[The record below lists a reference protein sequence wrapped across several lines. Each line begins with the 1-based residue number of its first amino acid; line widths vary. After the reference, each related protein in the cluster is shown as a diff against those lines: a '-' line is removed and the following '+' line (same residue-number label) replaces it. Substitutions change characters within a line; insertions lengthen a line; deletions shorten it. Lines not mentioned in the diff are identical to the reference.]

1 MALAF
6 ALFFAVANAA
16 ETYEA
21 SEKIT
26 QQVLAGSFTQ
36 TVYAG
41 DEIKL
46 IRIMYENIDENKHQS
61 AGLSDLGLTETWT
74 GSVCEISGKIKK
86 NLVTQ
91 TVKTYILVQDDE
103 GKYAKTEFTFKV
115 KEKPFKF
122 EWNNSFGGKDQT
134 VRVGQDITPIF
145 FDYDAIEEWGV
156 SGLPSGLIREIDEKN
171 HYIIIYG
178 TVDIKAEPGDYEY
191 KVTVKDYN
199 SKEHALSGTISVKGR
214 TDVTSIKVVENEN
227 QEVTAGDAIKPI
239 VFEFANVS
247 VTDNLDNFKFDQTLP
262 ASLSI
267 SVKGNVVTVSGTVD
281 EKTKDGTYSIKVTAK
296 GKVNE
301 AFAEAT
307 VEVAHK
313 PVVTSISVV
322 ENETQTVIAGE
333 SIKPVVFKFENM
345 VDYEG
350 EGISGFPGNYQIVP
364 DNANKTLTV
373 TGKIKENSK
382 GLYTVKLS
390 IKGAD
395 NDASAEFT
403 IDVTPVKLKFE
414 LVEGSDNQT
423 VVAGKAITPIVY
435 QYDHMLSAKGSG
447 FLADLEVVQDQEN
460 RQIKISGTV
469 NAASAAKEYVYSF
482 VVTDLHGEVSTVTGK
497 INVVRESS
505 SSSEASSSSVE
516 LSSSSVESS
525 SSSAVSS
532 SSTVQSS
539 SSIVASS
546 SSVKSSDSKLS
557 SSSVELSSSSIAV
570 ASSSSVKSSDSKSSS
585 SSVKLS
591 SSSIAKAS
599 SSSVKSSD
607 SKSSSSS
614 VKSSSSSIAK
624 ASSSSAKSS
633 DSKSSSS
640 SAELSS
646 SSIAVASSSS
656 AKSSDSKSS
665 SSSAELSSSSI
676 VVTSSSSGV
685 KNGKSS
691 SSSSKKDK
699 SSSSSAKS
707 SNSAKQS
714 SSSKDEQKSSSSS
727 AKSDDKKSSS
737 SGKDGKDAIVAVKM
751 NRLNFSYANNELVVV
766 QSLSSMVRVQVFD
779 LTGHLVESFAK
790 PVSGTKNFSL
800 AHLNRGNYLVRVESN
815 SMVRTARIAV
825 K

>member
-1 MALAF
+1 MKKIMALAF

-26 QQVLAGSFTQ
+26 QQVLSGDLSQ

-41 DEIKL
+41 DEIKP
-46 IRIMYENIDENKHQS
+46 IRILYNNIESGKDELIGFS
-61 AGLSDLGLTETWT
+61 ELGLEVSWKLFP
-74 GSVCEISGKIKK
+74 VCEISGKI
-86 NLVTQ
+86 NRNIAPQ
-91 TVKTYILVQDDE
+91 TVKAYIIVQDDE
-103 GKYAKTEFTFKV
+103 GKFDKTEFTFEVLEKDFLFALDDASGAMNQSV
-115 KEKPFKF
+115 KAGETIKSIVINYEK
-122 EWNNSFGGKDQT
+122 
-134 VRVGQDITPIF
+134 II
-145 FDYDAIEEWGV
+145 EWGV
-156 SGLPSGLIREIDEKN
+156 SGLPSGLIKDIDNKE
-171 HYIIIYG
+171 HAIFISG
-178 TVDIKAEPGDYEY
+178 TVDATVESGDYEY

-199 SKEHALSGTISVKGR
+199 SEEHTLSGIISVEGLS
-214 TDVTSIKVVENEN
+214 DVTSIKVVENEN
-227 QEVTAGDAIKPI
+227 QKVTAGDAIKPI

-350 EGISGFPGNYQIVP
+350 EDISGFPGNYQIVP
-364 DNANKTLTV
+364 DNENKTLTV

-382 GLYTVKLS
+382 GPYTVKLS
-390 IKGAD
+390 IKGLD
-395 NDASAEFT
+395 NNASAEFT
-403 IDVTPVKLKFE
+403 IVVTPVKLKFE

-423 VVAGKAITPIVY
+423 VFAGKAITPIVY
-435 QYDHMLSAKGSG
+435 QYDHMLSAHGSG
-447 FLADLEVVQDQEN
+447 FPVGLTMERDEEKN
-460 RQIKISGTV
+460 QIKISGTV
-469 NAASAAKEYVYSF
+469 SSESAAHEYVYSIE
-482 VVTDLHGEVSTVTGK
+482 VTDVYSEKTTVTGK

-505 SSSEASSSSVE
+505 SSSETSSSSIAASSSSE
-516 LSSSSVESS
+516 K
-525 SSSAVSS
+525 SS

-539 SSIVASS
+539 SSVA
-546 SSVKSSDSKLS
+546 V
-557 SSSVELSSSSIAV
+557 
-570 ASSSSVKSSDSKSSS
+570 SSSSVKSSDSKSSS

-591 SSSIAKAS
+591 SSSIVVASSSSAKSSDSKPSSSSAVLSSSSIVVAS

-614 VKSSSSSIAK
+614 VEQSSSSIVEAF
-624 ASSSSAKSS
+624 SSSVKSS
-633 DSKSSSS
+633 DSKSSSCS
-640 SAELSS
+640 VEQ
-646 SSIAVASSSS
+646 
-656 AKSSDSKSS
+656 SS
-665 SSSAELSSSSI
+665 SSSE
-676 VVTSSSSGV
+676 
-685 KNGKSS
+685 KKDKSS
-691 SSSSKKDK
+691 SSSSKNDK

-707 SNSAKQS
+707 GKS
-714 SSSKDEQKSSSSS
+714 SSSK
-727 AKSDDKKSSS
+727 KSDK
-737 SGKDGKDAIVAVKM
+737 IVAVAM
-751 NRLNFSYANNELVVV
+751 NGVMFGYANNELVVV
-766 QSLSSMVRVQVFD
+766 QPLSSMVRVQVFD

-800 AHLNRGNYLVRVESN
+800 AYLNRGNYLVRVESN
-815 SMVRTARIAV
+815 SMVRTARITV

>member
-1 MALAF
+1 MKKIMALAF

-26 QQVLAGSFTQ
+26 QQVLSGDLSQ

-41 DEIKL
+41 DEIKP
-46 IRIMYENIDENKHQS
+46 IRILYNNIESGKDELIGFS
-61 AGLSDLGLTETWT
+61 ELGLEVSWKLFP
-74 GSVCEISGKIKK
+74 VCEISGKI
-86 NLVTQ
+86 NRNIAPQ
-91 TVKTYILVQDDE
+91 TVKAYIIVQDDE
-103 GKYAKTEFTFKV
+103 GKFDKTEFTFEVLEKDFLFALDDASGAMNQSV
-115 KEKPFKF
+115 KAGETIKSIVINYEK
-122 EWNNSFGGKDQT
+122 
-134 VRVGQDITPIF
+134 II
-145 FDYDAIEEWGV
+145 EWGV
-156 SGLPSGLIREIDEKN
+156 SGLPSGLIKDIDNKE
-171 HYIIIYG
+171 HAIFISG
-178 TVDIKAEPGDYEY
+178 TVDATVESGDYEY

-199 SKEHALSGTISVKGR
+199 SEEHTLSGIISVEGLS
-214 TDVTSIKVVENEN
+214 DVTSIKVVENEN
-227 QEVTAGDAIKPI
+227 QKVTAGDAIKPI

-364 DNANKTLTV
+364 DNENKTLTV

-382 GLYTVKLS
+382 GPYTVKLS
-390 IKGAD
+390 IKGLD
-395 NDASAEFT
+395 NNASAEFT
-403 IDVTPVKLKFE
+403 IVVTPVKLKFE

-423 VVAGKAITPIVY
+423 VFAGKAITPIVY
-435 QYDHMLSAKGSG
+435 QYDHMLSAHGSG
-447 FLADLEVVQDQEN
+447 FPVGLTMERDEEKN
-460 RQIKISGTV
+460 QIKISGTV
-469 NAASAAKEYVYSF
+469 SSESAAHEYVYSIE
-482 VVTDLHGEVSTVTGK
+482 VTDVYSEKTTVTGK

-505 SSSEASSSSVE
+505 SSSETSSSSIAASSSSE
-516 LSSSSVESS
+516 K
-525 SSSAVSS
+525 SS

-539 SSIVASS
+539 SSVA
-546 SSVKSSDSKLS
+546 V
-557 SSSVELSSSSIAV
+557 
-570 ASSSSVKSSDSKSSS
+570 SSSSVKSSDSKSSS

-591 SSSIAKAS
+591 SSSIVVASSSSAKSSDSKPSSSSAVLSSSSIVVAS

-614 VKSSSSSIAK
+614 VEQSSSSIVEAF
-624 ASSSSAKSS
+624 SSSVKSS
-633 DSKSSSS
+633 DSKSSSCS
-640 SAELSS
+640 VEQ
-646 SSIAVASSSS
+646 
-656 AKSSDSKSS
+656 SS
-665 SSSAELSSSSI
+665 SSSE
-676 VVTSSSSGV
+676 
-685 KNGKSS
+685 KKDKSS
-691 SSSSKKDK
+691 SSSSKNDK

-707 SNSAKQS
+707 GKS
-714 SSSKDEQKSSSSS
+714 SSSK
-727 AKSDDKKSSS
+727 KSDK
-737 SGKDGKDAIVAVKM
+737 IVAVAM
-751 NRLNFSYANNELVVV
+751 NGVMFGYANNELVVV
-766 QSLSSMVRVQVFD
+766 QPLSSMVRVQVFD

-800 AHLNRGNYLVRVESN
+800 AYLNRGNYLVRVESN
-815 SMVRTARIAV
+815 SMVRTARITV

>member
-1 MALAF
+1 MKKIMALAF

-26 QQVLAGSFTQ
+26 QQVLSGELSQ

-41 DEIKL
+41 DEIKP
-46 IRIMYENIDENKHQS
+46 IRILYNKIESGKDELIGFS
-61 AGLSDLGLTETWT
+61 ELGLEVSWKLFP
-74 GSVCEISGKIKK
+74 VCEISGKI
-86 NLVTQ
+86 NRNIAPQ
-91 TVKTYILVQDDE
+91 TVKAYIIVQDDE
-103 GKYAKTEFTFKV
+103 GKFDKTEFTFEVLEKDFLFALDDASGAMNQSV
-115 KEKPFKF
+115 KAGETIKSIVINYEK
-122 EWNNSFGGKDQT
+122 
-134 VRVGQDITPIF
+134 II
-145 FDYDAIEEWGV
+145 EWGV
-156 SGLPSGLIREIDEKN
+156 SGLPSGLIKDIDNKE
-171 HYIIIYG
+171 HAIFISG
-178 TVDIKAEPGDYEY
+178 TVDATVESGDYEY

-199 SKEHALSGTISVKGR
+199 SEEHTLSGIISVEGLS
-214 TDVTSIKVVENEN
+214 DVTSIKVVENEN
-227 QEVTAGDAIKPI
+227 QKVTAGDAIKPI

-333 SIKPVVFKFENM
+333 LIKPVVFKFENM

-364 DNANKTLTV
+364 DNENKTLTV

-382 GLYTVKLS
+382 GPYTVKLS
-390 IKGAD
+390 IKGLD
-395 NDASAEFT
+395 NNASAEFT

-423 VVAGKAITPIVY
+423 VFAGKAITPIVY
-435 QYDHMLSAKGSG
+435 QYDHMLSAHGSG
-447 FLADLEVVQDQEN
+447 FPVGLTMERDEEKN
-460 RQIKISGTV
+460 QIKISGTV
-469 NAASAAKEYVYSF
+469 SSESAAHEYVYSIE
-482 VVTDLHGEVSTVTGK
+482 VTDVYSEKTTVTGK

-505 SSSEASSSSVE
+505 SSSETSSSSIAASSSSE
-516 LSSSSVESS
+516 K
-525 SSSAVSS
+525 SS

-539 SSIVASS
+539 SSVAVSS
-546 SSVKSSDSKLS
+546 SSAKSSDSKPS
-557 SSSVELSSSSIAV
+557 SSSAVLSSSSIVV

-585 SSVKLS
+585 SSVEQS
-591 SSSIAKAS
+591 SSSIVEAF

-614 VKSSSSSIAK
+614 VEQSSSSSEK
-624 ASSSSAKSS
+624 K
-633 DSKSSSS
+633 D
-640 SAELSS
+640 
-646 SSIAVASSSS
+646 
-656 AKSSDSKSS
+656 
-665 SSSAELSSSSI
+665 
-676 VVTSSSSGV
+676 
-685 KNGKSS
+685 KSS
-691 SSSSKKDK
+691 SSSSKNDK

-707 SNSAKQS
+707 GKS
-714 SSSKDEQKSSSSS
+714 SSSK
-727 AKSDDKKSSS
+727 KSDK
-737 SGKDGKDAIVAVKM
+737 IVAVAM
-751 NRLNFSYANNELVVV
+751 NGVMFGYANNELVVV
-766 QSLSSMVRVQVFD
+766 QPLSSMVRVQVFD

>member
-1 MALAF
+1 MKKIMALAF

-26 QQVLAGSFTQ
+26 QQVLSGELSQ

-41 DEIKL
+41 DEIKP
-46 IRIMYENIDENKHQS
+46 IRILYNNIESGKDELIGFS
-61 AGLSDLGLTETWT
+61 ELGLEVSWKLFP
-74 GSVCEISGKIKK
+74 VCEISGKI
-86 NLVTQ
+86 NRNIAPQ
-91 TVKTYILVQDDE
+91 TVKAYIIVQDDE
-103 GKYAKTEFTFKV
+103 GKFDKTEFTFEVLEKDFLFALDDASGAMNQSV
-115 KEKPFKF
+115 KAGETIKSIVINYEK
-122 EWNNSFGGKDQT
+122 
-134 VRVGQDITPIF
+134 II
-145 FDYDAIEEWGV
+145 EWGV
-156 SGLPSGLIREIDEKN
+156 SGLPSGLIKDIDNKE
-171 HYIIIYG
+171 HAIFISG
-178 TVDIKAEPGDYEY
+178 TVDATVESGDYEY

-199 SKEHALSGTISVKGR
+199 SEEHTLSGIISVEGLS
-214 TDVTSIKVVENEN
+214 DVTSIKVVENEN
-227 QEVTAGDAIKPI
+227 QKVTAGDAIKPI

-364 DNANKTLTV
+364 DNENKTLTV

-382 GLYTVKLS
+382 GPYTVKLS
-390 IKGAD
+390 IKGLD
-395 NDASAEFT
+395 NNASAEFT

-423 VVAGKAITPIVY
+423 VFAGKAITPIVY
-435 QYDHMLSAKGSG
+435 QYDHMLSAHGSG
-447 FLADLEVVQDQEN
+447 FPVGLTMERDEEKN
-460 RQIKISGTV
+460 QIKISGTV
-469 NAASAAKEYVYSF
+469 SSESAAHEYVYSIE
-482 VVTDLHGEVSTVTGK
+482 VTDVYSEKTTVTGK

-505 SSSEASSSSVE
+505 SSSETSLSSIAASSSSE
-516 LSSSSVESS
+516 K
-525 SSSAVSS
+525 SS

-539 SSIVASS
+539 SSVA
-546 SSVKSSDSKLS
+546 V
-557 SSSVELSSSSIAV
+557 
-570 ASSSSVKSSDSKSSS
+570 SSSSVKSSDSKSSS

-591 SSSIAKAS
+591 SSSIVVASSSSAKSSDSKPSSSSAVLSSSSIVVAS

-614 VKSSSSSIAK
+614 VEQSSSSIVEAF
-624 ASSSSAKSS
+624 SSSVKSS

-640 SAELSS
+640 SVEQ
-646 SSIAVASSSS
+646 
-656 AKSSDSKSS
+656 SS
-665 SSSAELSSSSI
+665 SSSE
-676 VVTSSSSGV
+676 
-685 KNGKSS
+685 KKDKSS
-691 SSSSKKDK
+691 SSSSKNDK

-707 SNSAKQS
+707 GKS
-714 SSSKDEQKSSSSS
+714 SSSK
-727 AKSDDKKSSS
+727 KSDK
-737 SGKDGKDAIVAVKM
+737 IVAVAM
-751 NRLNFSYANNELVVV
+751 NGVMFGYANNELVVV
-766 QSLSSMVRVQVFD
+766 QPLSSMVRVQVFD

>member
-1 MALAF
+1 MKKIMALAF

-26 QQVLAGSFTQ
+26 QQVLSGELSQ

-41 DEIKL
+41 DEIKP
-46 IRIMYENIDENKHQS
+46 IRILYNNIESGKDELIGFS
-61 AGLSDLGLTETWT
+61 ELGLEVSWKLFP
-74 GSVCEISGKIKK
+74 VCEISGKI
-86 NLVTQ
+86 NRNIAPQ
-91 TVKTYILVQDDE
+91 TVKAYIIVQDDE
-103 GKYAKTEFTFKV
+103 GKFDKTEFTFEVLEKDFLFALDDASGAMNQSV
-115 KEKPFKF
+115 KAGETIKSIVINYEK
-122 EWNNSFGGKDQT
+122 
-134 VRVGQDITPIF
+134 II
-145 FDYDAIEEWGV
+145 EWGV
-156 SGLPSGLIREIDEKN
+156 SGLPSGLIKDIDNKE
-171 HYIIIYG
+171 HAIFISG
-178 TVDIKAEPGDYEY
+178 TVDATVESGDYEY

-199 SKEHALSGTISVKGR
+199 SEEHTLSGIISVEGLS
-214 TDVTSIKVVENEN
+214 DVTSIKVVENEN
-227 QEVTAGDAIKPI
+227 QKVTAGDAIKPI

-364 DNANKTLTV
+364 DNENKTLTV

-382 GLYTVKLS
+382 GPYTVKLS
-390 IKGAD
+390 IKGLD
-395 NDASAEFT
+395 NNASAEFT

-423 VVAGKAITPIVY
+423 VFAGKAITPIVY
-435 QYDHMLSAKGSG
+435 QYDHMLSAHGSG
-447 FLADLEVVQDQEN
+447 FPVGLTMERDEEKN
-460 RQIKISGTV
+460 QIKISGTV
-469 NAASAAKEYVYSF
+469 SSESAAHEYVYSIE
-482 VVTDLHGEVSTVTGK
+482 VTDVYSEKTTVTGK

-505 SSSEASSSSVE
+505 SSSETSSSSIAASSSSE
-516 LSSSSVESS
+516 K
-525 SSSAVSS
+525 SS

-539 SSIVASS
+539 SSVAVSS
-546 SSVKSSDSKLS
+546 SSAKSSDSKPS
-557 SSSVELSSSSIAV
+557 SSSAVLSSSSIVV

-585 SSVKLS
+585 SSVEQS
-591 SSSIAKAS
+591 SSSIVEAF

-614 VKSSSSSIAK
+614 VEQSSSSSEK
-624 ASSSSAKSS
+624 K
-633 DSKSSSS
+633 D
-640 SAELSS
+640 
-646 SSIAVASSSS
+646 
-656 AKSSDSKSS
+656 
-665 SSSAELSSSSI
+665 
-676 VVTSSSSGV
+676 
-685 KNGKSS
+685 KSS
-691 SSSSKKDK
+691 SSSSKNDK

-707 SNSAKQS
+707 GKS
-714 SSSKDEQKSSSSS
+714 SSSK
-727 AKSDDKKSSS
+727 KSDK
-737 SGKDGKDAIVAVKM
+737 IVAVAM
-751 NRLNFSYANNELVVV
+751 NGVMFGYANNELVVV
-766 QSLSSMVRVQVFD
+766 QPLSSMVRVQVFD

>member
-1 MALAF
+1 MKKIMALAF

-21 SEKIT
+21 SKKIT
-26 QQVLAGSFTQ
+26 QQVLSGELSQ

-41 DEIKL
+41 DEIKP
-46 IRIMYENIDENKHQS
+46 IRILYNNIESGKDELIGFS
-61 AGLSDLGLTETWT
+61 ELGLEVSWKLFP
-74 GSVCEISGKIKK
+74 VCEISGKI
-86 NLVTQ
+86 NRNIAPQ
-91 TVKTYILVQDDE
+91 TVKAYIIVQDDE
-103 GKYAKTEFTFKV
+103 GKFDKTEFTFEVLEKDFLFALDDASGAMNQSVKV
-115 KEKPFKF
+115 GETIKSIVINYEK
-122 EWNNSFGGKDQT
+122 
-134 VRVGQDITPIF
+134 II
-145 FDYDAIEEWGV
+145 EWGV
-156 SGLPSGLIREIDEKN
+156 SGLPSGLIKDIDNKE
-171 HYIIIYG
+171 HAIFISG
-178 TVDIKAEPGDYEY
+178 TVDATVESGDYEY

-199 SKEHALSGTISVKGR
+199 SEEHTLSGIISVEGLS
-214 TDVTSIKVVENEN
+214 DVTSIKVVENEN
-227 QEVTAGDAIKPI
+227 QKVTAGDAIKPI
-239 VFEFANVS
+239 AFEFANVS

-364 DNANKTLTV
+364 DNENKTLTV

-382 GLYTVKLS
+382 GPYTVKLS
-390 IKGAD
+390 IKGLD
-395 NDASAEFT
+395 NNASAEFT

-423 VVAGKAITPIVY
+423 VFAGKAITPIVY
-435 QYDHMLSAKGSG
+435 QYDHMLSAHGSG
-447 FLADLEVVQDQEN
+447 FPVGLTMERDEEKN
-460 RQIKISGTV
+460 QIKISGTV
-469 NAASAAKEYVYSF
+469 SSESAAHEYVYSIE
-482 VVTDLHGEVSTVTGK
+482 VTDVYSEKTTVTGK

-505 SSSEASSSSVE
+505 CSSETSSSSIAASSSSSVK
-516 LSSSSVESS
+516 LSSSSTVKSSSSKVPEPAEGSSSSANSSDSKPS
-525 SSSAVSS
+525 SSSAVLSS
-532 SSTVQSS
+532 SSTVKSS
-539 SSIVASS
+539 SSKVPEPAEGSS
-546 SSVKSSDSKLS
+546 SSVKSSDSKSSSSSAVLS
-557 SSSVELSSSSIAV
+557 SSSTVKSSSSKVPEPAEG
-570 ASSSSVKSSDSKSSS
+570 SSSSVKSSDSKSSS
-585 SSVKLS
+585 SSVEQS
-591 SSSIAKAS
+591 SSSIVEAF

-614 VKSSSSSIAK
+614 IKLSSSSTVKSSSSKVPEPAEG
-624 ASSSSAKSS
+624 SSSSAKS
-633 DSKSSSS
+633 
-640 SAELSS
+640 
-646 SSIAVASSSS
+646 
-656 AKSSDSKSS
+656 
-665 SSSAELSSSSI
+665 
-676 VVTSSSSGV
+676 
-685 KNGKSS
+685 GKSS
-691 SSSSKKDK
+691 SSK
-699 SSSSSAKS
+699 
-707 SNSAKQS
+707 
-714 SSSKDEQKSSSSS
+714 
-727 AKSDDKKSSS
+727 KSDK
-737 SGKDGKDAIVAVKM
+737 IVAVAM
-751 NRLNFSYANNELVVV
+751 NGVMFGYANNELVVV

-800 AHLNRGNYLVRVESN
+800 AHLNRGNYLVRVEGN

>member
-1 MALAF
+1 MKKIIALAF

-26 QQVLAGSFTQ
+26 QQVLSGELSQ

-41 DEIKL
+41 DEIKP
-46 IRIMYENIDENKHQS
+46 IRILYNNIESGKDELIGFS
-61 AGLSDLGLTETWT
+61 ELGLEVSWKLFP
-74 GSVCEISGKIKK
+74 VCEISGKI
-86 NLVTQ
+86 NRNIAPQ
-91 TVKTYILVQDDE
+91 TVKAYIIVQDDE
-103 GKYAKTEFTFKV
+103 GKFDKTEFTFEVLEKDFLFALDDASGAMNQSV
-115 KEKPFKF
+115 KAGETIKSIVINYEK
-122 EWNNSFGGKDQT
+122 
-134 VRVGQDITPIF
+134 II
-145 FDYDAIEEWGV
+145 EWGV
-156 SGLPSGLIREIDEKN
+156 SGLPSGLIKDIDNKE
-171 HYIIIYG
+171 HAIFISG
-178 TVDIKAEPGDYEY
+178 TVDATVESGDYEY

-199 SKEHALSGTISVKGR
+199 SEEHTLSGIISVEGLS
-214 TDVTSIKVVENEN
+214 DVTSIKVVENEN
-227 QEVTAGDAIKPI
+227 QKVTAGDAIKPI

-364 DNANKTLTV
+364 DNENKTLTV

-382 GLYTVKLS
+382 GPYTVKLS
-390 IKGAD
+390 IKGLD
-395 NDASAEFT
+395 NNASAEFT
-403 IDVTPVKLKFE
+403 IVVTPVKLKFE

-423 VVAGKAITPIVY
+423 VFAGKAITPIVY
-435 QYDHMLSAKGSG
+435 QYDHMFSAHGSG
-447 FLADLEVVQDQEN
+447 FPVGLTMERDEEKN
-460 RQIKISGTV
+460 QIKISGTV
-469 NAASAAKEYVYSF
+469 SSESAAHEYVYSIE
-482 VVTDLHGEVSTVTGK
+482 VTDVYSEKTTVTGK

-505 SSSEASSSSVE
+505 SSSETSSSSIAASSSSE
-516 LSSSSVESS
+516 K
-525 SSSAVSS
+525 SS

-539 SSIVASS
+539 SSVA
-546 SSVKSSDSKLS
+546 V
-557 SSSVELSSSSIAV
+557 
-570 ASSSSVKSSDSKSSS
+570 SSSSVKSSDSKSSS

-591 SSSIAKAS
+591 SSSIVVASSSSAKSSDSKPSSSSAVLSSSSIVVAS

-614 VKSSSSSIAK
+614 VEQSSSSIVEAF
-624 ASSSSAKSS
+624 SSSVKSS

-640 SAELSS
+640 SVEQ
-646 SSIAVASSSS
+646 
-656 AKSSDSKSS
+656 SS
-665 SSSAELSSSSI
+665 SSSE
-676 VVTSSSSGV
+676 
-685 KNGKSS
+685 KKDKSS
-691 SSSSKKDK
+691 SSSSKNDK

-707 SNSAKQS
+707 GKS
-714 SSSKDEQKSSSSS
+714 SSSK
-727 AKSDDKKSSS
+727 KSDK
-737 SGKDGKDAIVAVKM
+737 IVAVAM
-751 NRLNFSYANNELVVV
+751 NGVMFGYANNELVVV
-766 QSLSSMVRVQVFD
+766 QPLSSMVRVQVFD

>member
-1 MALAF
+1 MKKIMALAF

-21 SEKIT
+21 SKKIT
-26 QQVLAGSFTQ
+26 QQVLSGELSQ

-41 DEIKL
+41 DEIKP
-46 IRIMYENIDENKHQS
+46 IRILYNNIESGKDELIGFS
-61 AGLSDLGLTETWT
+61 ELGLEVSWKLFP
-74 GSVCEISGKIKK
+74 VCEISGKI
-86 NLVTQ
+86 NRNIAPQ
-91 TVKTYILVQDDE
+91 TVKAYIIVQDDE
-103 GKYAKTEFTFKV
+103 GKFDKTEFTFEVLEKDFLFALDDASGAMNQSV
-115 KEKPFKF
+115 KAGETIKSIVINYEK
-122 EWNNSFGGKDQT
+122 
-134 VRVGQDITPIF
+134 II
-145 FDYDAIEEWGV
+145 EWGV
-156 SGLPSGLIREIDEKN
+156 SGLPSGLIKNIDNKE
-171 HYIIIYG
+171 HAIFISG
-178 TVDIKAEPGDYEY
+178 TVDATVESGDYEY

-199 SKEHALSGTISVKGR
+199 SEEHTLSGIISVEGLS
-214 TDVTSIKVVENEN
+214 DVTSIKVVENEN
-227 QEVTAGDAIKPI
+227 QKVTAGDAIKPI

-364 DNANKTLTV
+364 DNENKTLTV

-382 GLYTVKLS
+382 GPYTVKLS
-390 IKGAD
+390 IKGLD
-395 NDASAEFT
+395 NNASAEFT

-423 VVAGKAITPIVY
+423 VFAGKAITPIVY
-435 QYDHMLSAKGSG
+435 QYDHMLSAHGSG
-447 FLADLEVVQDQEN
+447 FPVGLTMERDEEKN
-460 RQIKISGTV
+460 QIKISGTV
-469 NAASAAKEYVYSF
+469 SSESAAHEYVYSIE
-482 VVTDLHGEVSTVTGK
+482 VTDVYSEKMTVTGK

-505 SSSEASSSSVE
+505 SSSETSSSSIAASSSSE
-516 LSSSSVESS
+516 K
-525 SSSAVSS
+525 SS

-539 SSIVASS
+539 SSVA
-546 SSVKSSDSKLS
+546 V
-557 SSSVELSSSSIAV
+557 
-570 ASSSSVKSSDSKSSS
+570 SSSSVKSSDSKSSS

-591 SSSIAKAS
+591 SSSIVVASSSSAKSSDSKPSSSSAVLSSSSIVVAS
-599 SSSVKSSD
+599 SSSVKSSDSKSSSNSVEQSSSSIVEAFSSSVKSSD

-614 VKSSSSSIAK
+614 VEQSSSSSEK
-624 ASSSSAKSS
+624 K
-633 DSKSSSS
+633 D
-640 SAELSS
+640 
-646 SSIAVASSSS
+646 
-656 AKSSDSKSS
+656 
-665 SSSAELSSSSI
+665 
-676 VVTSSSSGV
+676 
-685 KNGKSS
+685 KSS
-691 SSSSKKDK
+691 SSSSKNDK

-707 SNSAKQS
+707 GKS
-714 SSSKDEQKSSSSS
+714 SSSK
-727 AKSDDKKSSS
+727 KSDK
-737 SGKDGKDAIVAVKM
+737 IVAVAM
-751 NRLNFSYANNELVVV
+751 NGVMFGYANNELVVV
-766 QSLSSMVRVQVFD
+766 QPLSSMVRVQVFD

-800 AHLNRGNYLVRVESN
+800 AHLNRGSYLVRVESG
-815 SMVRTARIAV
+815 SQVRSARIVV

>member
-1 MALAF
+1 MKKIMALAF

-21 SEKIT
+21 SKKIT
-26 QQVLAGSFTQ
+26 QQVLSGELSQ

-41 DEIKL
+41 DEIKP
-46 IRIMYENIDENKHQS
+46 IRILYNNIESGKDELIGFS
-61 AGLSDLGLTETWT
+61 ELGLEVSWKLFP
-74 GSVCEISGKIKK
+74 VCEISGKI
-86 NLVTQ
+86 NRNIAPQ
-91 TVKTYILVQDDE
+91 TVKAYIIVQDDE
-103 GKYAKTEFTFKV
+103 GKFDKTEFTFEVLEKDFLFALDDASGAMNQSV
-115 KEKPFKF
+115 KAGETIKSIVINYEK
-122 EWNNSFGGKDQT
+122 
-134 VRVGQDITPIF
+134 II
-145 FDYDAIEEWGV
+145 EWGV
-156 SGLPSGLIREIDEKN
+156 SGLPSGLIKNIDNKE
-171 HYIIIYG
+171 HAIFISG
-178 TVDIKAEPGDYEY
+178 TVDATVESGDYEY

-199 SKEHALSGTISVKGR
+199 SEEHTLSGIISVEGLS
-214 TDVTSIKVVENEN
+214 DVTSIKVVENEN
-227 QEVTAGDAIKPI
+227 QKVTAGDAIKPI

-364 DNANKTLTV
+364 DNENKTLTV

-382 GLYTVKLS
+382 GPYTVKLS
-390 IKGAD
+390 IKGLD
-395 NDASAEFT
+395 NNASAEFT

-423 VVAGKAITPIVY
+423 VFAGKAITPIVY
-435 QYDHMLSAKGSG
+435 QYDHMLSAHGSG
-447 FLADLEVVQDQEN
+447 FPVGLTMERDEEKN
-460 RQIKISGTV
+460 QIKISGTV
-469 NAASAAKEYVYSF
+469 SSESAAHEYVYSIE
-482 VVTDLHGEVSTVTGK
+482 VTDVYSEKTTVTGK

-505 SSSEASSSSVE
+505 SSSETSSSSIAASSSSE
-516 LSSSSVESS
+516 K
-525 SSSAVSS
+525 SS

-539 SSIVASS
+539 SSVA
-546 SSVKSSDSKLS
+546 V
-557 SSSVELSSSSIAV
+557 
-570 ASSSSVKSSDSKSSS
+570 SSSSVKSSDSKSSS

-591 SSSIAKAS
+591 SSSIVVASSSSAKSSDSKPSSSSAVLSSSSIVVAS

-614 VKSSSSSIAK
+614 VEQSSSSSEK
-624 ASSSSAKSS
+624 K
-633 DSKSSSS
+633 D
-640 SAELSS
+640 
-646 SSIAVASSSS
+646 
-656 AKSSDSKSS
+656 
-665 SSSAELSSSSI
+665 
-676 VVTSSSSGV
+676 
-685 KNGKSS
+685 KSS
-691 SSSSKKDK
+691 SSSSKNDK

-707 SNSAKQS
+707 GKS
-714 SSSKDEQKSSSSS
+714 SSSK
-727 AKSDDKKSSS
+727 KSDK
-737 SGKDGKDAIVAVKM
+737 IVAVAM
-751 NRLNFSYANNELVVV
+751 NGVMFGYVNNELVVV
-766 QSLSSMVRVQVFD
+766 QPLSSMVRVQVFD
-779 LTGHLVESFAK
+779 LTGHLVETFAED
-790 PVSGTKNFSL
+790 VAGSKNFSL

>member
-1 MALAF
+1 MKKIMALAF

-26 QQVLAGSFTQ
+26 QQVLSGDLSQ

-41 DEIKL
+41 DEIKP
-46 IRIMYENIDENKHQS
+46 IRILYNNIESGKDELIGFS
-61 AGLSDLGLTETWT
+61 ELGLEVSWKLFP
-74 GSVCEISGKIKK
+74 VCEISGKI
-86 NLVTQ
+86 NRNIAPQ
-91 TVKTYILVQDDE
+91 TVKAYIIVQDDE
-103 GKYAKTEFTFKV
+103 GKFDKTEFTFEVLEKDFLFALDDASGAMNQSV
-115 KEKPFKF
+115 KAGETIKSIVINYEK
-122 EWNNSFGGKDQT
+122 
-134 VRVGQDITPIF
+134 II
-145 FDYDAIEEWGV
+145 EWGV
-156 SGLPSGLIREIDEKN
+156 SGLPSGLIKDIDNKE
-171 HYIIIYG
+171 HAIFISG
-178 TVDIKAEPGDYEY
+178 TVDATVESGDYEY

-199 SKEHALSGTISVKGR
+199 SEEHTLSGIISVEGLS
-214 TDVTSIKVVENEN
+214 DVTSIKVVENEN
-227 QEVTAGDAIKPI
+227 QKVTAGDAIKPI

-364 DNANKTLTV
+364 DNENKTLTV

-382 GLYTVKLS
+382 GPYTVKLS
-390 IKGAD
+390 IKGLD
-395 NDASAEFT
+395 NNASAEFT
-403 IDVTPVKLKFE
+403 IVVTPVKLKFE

-423 VVAGKAITPIVY
+423 VFAGKAITPIVY
-435 QYDHMLSAKGSG
+435 QYDHMLSAHGSG
-447 FLADLEVVQDQEN
+447 FPVGLTMERDEEKN
-460 RQIKISGTV
+460 QIKISGTV
-469 NAASAAKEYVYSF
+469 SSESAAHEYVYSIE
-482 VVTDLHGEVSTVTGK
+482 VTDVYSEKTTVTGK

-505 SSSEASSSSVE
+505 SSSETSSSSIAASSSSE
-516 LSSSSVESS
+516 K
-525 SSSAVSS
+525 SS

-539 SSIVASS
+539 SSVA
-546 SSVKSSDSKLS
+546 V
-557 SSSVELSSSSIAV
+557 
-570 ASSSSVKSSDSKSSS
+570 SSSSVKSSDSKSSS

-591 SSSIAKAS
+591 SSSIVVASSSSAKSSDSKPSSSSAVLSSSSIVVAS

-614 VKSSSSSIAK
+614 VEQSSSSIVEAF
-624 ASSSSAKSS
+624 SSSVKSS

-640 SAELSS
+640 SVEQ
-646 SSIAVASSSS
+646 
-656 AKSSDSKSS
+656 SS
-665 SSSAELSSSSI
+665 SSSE
-676 VVTSSSSGV
+676 
-685 KNGKSS
+685 KKDKSS
-691 SSSSKKDK
+691 SSSSKNDK

-707 SNSAKQS
+707 GKS
-714 SSSKDEQKSSSSS
+714 SSSK
-727 AKSDDKKSSS
+727 KSDK
-737 SGKDGKDAIVAVKM
+737 IVAVAM
-751 NRLNFSYANNELVVV
+751 NGVMFGYANNELVVV
-766 QSLSSMVRVQVFD
+766 QPLSSMVRVQVFD

-800 AHLNRGNYLVRVESN
+800 AYLNRGNYLVRVESN
-815 SMVRTARIAV
+815 SMVRTARITV